1 MENIYDQAWTAAHE
15 SLSGNEDMSDE
26 EKGKALACIGVYL
39 AFTTG
44 HETCAMVDTTVQ
56 HLVSAEYEASQA
68 EEWTE
73 EEVKELYSWYEGY
86 STLCGERPTYE
97 EPQAEEQQTEEE
109 MTEEEQTGEEQTEEQ
124 TGEEQTEEQTEEEQT
139 EEEQTEEVTQE
150 EEPQVEE
157 TQEGETQ
164 EEDTSA

>member
-15 SLSGNEDMSDE
+15 SLSGNEDMSEE

-86 STLCGERPTYE
+86 SNLCGERPTYE
-97 EPQAEEQQTEEE
+97 QPQAEEQQTEGE

-124 TGEEQTEEQTEEEQT
+124 TDQEQTEEQTEEETQV
-139 EEEQTEEVTQE
+139 EET
-150 EEPQVEE
+150 QVEE